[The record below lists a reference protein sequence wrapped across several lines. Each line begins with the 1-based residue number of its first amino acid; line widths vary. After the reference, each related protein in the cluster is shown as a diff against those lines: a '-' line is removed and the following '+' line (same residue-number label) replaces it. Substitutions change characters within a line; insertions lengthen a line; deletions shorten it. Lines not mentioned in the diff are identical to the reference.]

1 MKLAGRC
8 YVAASVVP
16 REREIWRTLEFQ
28 FLRGSCGCLESAD
41 CEVNGDSVSGND
53 RLDVVA
59 IREEIN

>member
-16 REREIWRTLEFQ
+16 SEREIWERLEFQ

-41 CEVNGDSVSGND
+41 CEVNRDSVSGKD
-53 RLDVVA
+53 RLDVVT
-59 IREEIN
+59 IQEEIN